1 MCTCIGNK
9 ECIICYAAM
18 TAAFDEAYRNLKKI
32 GMEDCLEA
40 KEFMWEFYAK
50 RDKENMEEASGDG
63 DPSQWT
69 Y

>member
-1 MCTCIGNK
+1 MMCKCIGDMS
-9 ECIICYAAM
+9 CIICYTAM
-18 TAAFDEAYRNLKKI
+18 TEAFDKQYKKLKEI

-40 KEFMWEFYAK
+40 KEFMWEFYAQ
-50 RDKENMEEASGDG
+50 RDKDNVEDQDG